1 MTEATVLR
9 AGMDASTP
17 VAAPQVLAPRRRF
30 PLLRKL
36 LRHRSFMIGLV
47 IVCLLVT
54 AAIVGPWLTGLDP
67 TAMRMRNRFKP
78 PGPGLW
84 FGADQF
90 GRDVLTRVLH
100 GARLSL
106 FIGLSVALLSGGVGT
121 MIGITAG
128 YFRHLDAVLMR
139 SMDALLAFPAILLAI
154 GISAALGPQATSV
167 IVALSVAYVPRTA
180 RITRASTLVIR
191 EMEYVEAARLSG
203 ASHVRMIL
211 RHILPNCMGPLVV
224 QLTFVFAYAILA
236 EAALSFLGIGPPPPA
251 PSWGNI
257 IAEGRDFSIEA
268 WWIMLFPGVAI
279 SLAALGMN
287 LQGDGLRDVLD
298 PRLKVET

>member
-1 MTEATVLR
+1 MTDATVLR
-9 AGMDASTP
+9 AGMAASTP
-17 VAAPQVLAPRRRF
+17 VAAQQVLAPRRRF

-287 LQGDGLRDVLD
+287 LLGDGLRDVLD

>member
-287 LQGDGLRDVLD
+287 LLGDGLRDVLD

>member
-1 MTEATVLR
+1 MTEALSLR
-9 AGMDASTP
+9 PPRPGLLPAEAE
-17 VAAPQVLAPRRRF
+17 QLLAPRRRF
-30 PLLRKL
+30 RLLRKL
-36 LRHRSFMIGLV
+36 LKHRSFVIGLV
-47 IVCLLVT
+47 IVALLVL
-54 AAIVGPWLTGLDP
+54 AAVVGPWLTGLDP
-67 TAMRMRNRFKP
+67 TAMRVRNRFKP
-78 PGPGLW
+78 PMAGLW

-106 FIGLSVALLSGGVGT
+106 FIGLAVAALSGAVGT
-121 MIGITAG
+121 LIGITAG
-128 YFRHLDAVLMR
+128 YFRRLDSLLMR
-139 SMDALLAFPAILLAI
+139 CMDALLAFPAILLAI
-154 GISAALGPQATSV
+154 GISAALGPQTTSV
-167 IVALSVAYVPRTA
+167 IVALAVAYVPRTA

-203 ASHVRMIL
+203 AGHLRMIF

-257 IAEGRDFSIEA
+257 IAEGRDYSVEA
-268 WWIMLFPGVAI
+268 WWIMLFPGLAI

-287 LQGDGLRDVLD
+287 LLGDGLRDVLD

>member
-17 VAAPQVLAPRRRF
+17 VAAQQVLAPRRRF

-287 LQGDGLRDVLD
+287 LLGDGLRDVLD